1 MALYYLDTSALVK
14 LYVAEAGT
22 ERMLELADGDG
33 ANQFAVLSVAQA
45 ELWSAV
51 GRRQREGAL
60 DDEEASDLLD
70 RFSEDLESFFLRQN
84 VNDSVIDLAC
94 ALLERHPLRADD
106 ALQLAGCLT
115 LRPAAPDTPV
125 FTSADDDL
133 LDAAEEEGLRTLNP
147 LE

>member
-14 LYVAEAGT
+14 LYVAEPGT
-22 ERMLELADGDG
+22 ERMLELADSGD
-33 ANQFAVLSVAQA
+33 ANQFAVLSVSQA

-51 GRRQREGAL
+51 GRRLREGAL

-94 ALLERHPLRADD
+94 ALLERHSLRADD

-125 FTSADDDL
+125 FASADDDL